1 MQTLELQSSKNWVT
15 SPSVKRIFMASQS
28 LSQVFE
34 HPKRIF
40 GPLKAKS
47 YDGQMKIV
55 PHEGKRILQLSMG
68 EESEQHQYAL
78 RRLMVG
84 FLRLD
89 AIQEHVETRV

>member
-1 MQTLELQSSKNWVT
+1 MAKND
-15 SPSVKRIFMASQS
+15 
-28 LSQVFE
+28 
-34 HPKRIF
+34 
-40 GPLKAKS
+40 
-47 YDGQMKIV
+47 DGQMKIM

>member
-1 MQTLELQSSKNWVT
+1 MAKND
-15 SPSVKRIFMASQS
+15 
-28 LSQVFE
+28 
-34 HPKRIF
+34 
-40 GPLKAKS
+40 
-47 YDGQMKIV
+47 DGQMKIV

-89 AIQEHVETRV
+89 AIQEDVETRV

>member
-1 MQTLELQSSKNWVT
+1 MAKND
-15 SPSVKRIFMASQS
+15 
-28 LSQVFE
+28 
-34 HPKRIF
+34 
-40 GPLKAKS
+40 
-47 YDGQMKIV
+47 DGQMKIV

-89 AIQEHVETRV
+89 AIQEHVETRVCVSYLSTCSDNYVAACVCDSREPTKF